1 MSEEKES
8 QSYQNMLLEVEG
20 LVNEISSG
28 KLDLDDMVA
37 KVEKGYGLIK
47 TMRTRLDD
55 VKQKIEKLHADHSEA
70 AH

>member
-70 AH
+70 TH